1 MRIALTI
8 AGSDSSAGAGIQADL
23 KTFAAHGVFGVCAI
37 TAVTAQNTTGILAAA
52 PLAADLVT
60 AQIEAVVSD
69 LGVHAAKTGM
79 LANAAIVEAVAAAV
93 EELEIPFLVVDPVI
107 VATSGELLLDDE
119 GLLAMKKELMSRAH
133 AVTPNIPEAEVL
145 SGISIR
151 TEQDRRE
158 AARRIF
164 ALGPMYVVIT
174 GGHAPARS
182 GPASLSDEA
191 RRAKSEAGP
200 SDRIVDL
207 VYDGE
212 VFTDYAAERVAGR
225 HTHGTGCAFSA
236 ALAAQLSLGRS
247 LHEAVPLAQAYV
259 AGAIRHAPGLGRGAG
274 PMHHFWRLDI
284 DKAGRL

>member
-23 KTFAAHGVFGVCAI
+23 KTFAAHGVFGVSAI
-37 TAVTAQNTTGILAAA
+37 TAVTAQNTTGIMAAV

-69 LGVHAAKTGM
+69 LGVHAGKTGM
-79 LANAAIVEAVAAAV
+79 LANAAIVEAVAAAAQD
-93 EELEIPFLVVDPVI
+93 LEIPFLVVDPVI
-107 VATSGELLLDDE
+107 VASSGDPLLDDE
-119 GLLAMKKELMSRAH
+119 GLLAMKKELMPHAH

-145 SGISIR
+145 SGVTIR
-151 TEQDRRE
+151 SEQDRRE

-164 ALGPMYVVIT
+164 ALGPVYVVIT
-174 GGHAPARS
+174 GGHAPTS
-182 GPASLSDEA
+182 WGPAS
-191 RRAKSEAGP
+191 AGP
-200 SDRIVDL
+200 SDRIIDL
-207 VYDGE
+207 VYDGD

-236 ALAAQLSLGRS
+236 ALAALLALGRS
-247 LHEAVPLAQAYV
+247 LHEAVPLAQEYV

-274 PMHHFWRLDI
+274 PMHHFWRLDS